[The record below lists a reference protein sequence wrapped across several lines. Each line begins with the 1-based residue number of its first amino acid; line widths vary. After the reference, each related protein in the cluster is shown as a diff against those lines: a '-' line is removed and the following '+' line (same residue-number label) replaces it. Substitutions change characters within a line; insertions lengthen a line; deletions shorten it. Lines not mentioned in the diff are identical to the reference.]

1 MISITIIGKRYTRI
15 VCLENHKIV
24 SCFPLTGTREMRY
37 IAFHSSKKKKKDNSL
52 SFFESYVCRS
62 GEVTKRG
69 PRGQRK
75 DRKMFLF
82 FLKKLF
88 LPSVCYYLE
97 GKRAMPELWV
107 SRKNKHTTTLPVVCA
122 HTHTRISRDR
132 EKMCPVIH
140 FLFSFLLVNSV
151 WPLKGIP
158 FSSSG
163 CCHSLHLLFRPFSR
177 FVCITREREGNHF
190 STPNG
195 IVAKTWSTS
204 ARLSFGQTTRARSFP
219 KKWPQNETFNNKRY
233 TRIQG
238 DN

>member
-122 HTHTRISRDR
+122 HTHTR
-132 EKMCPVIH
+132 E
-140 FLFSFLLVNSV
+140 
-151 WPLKGIP
+151 
-158 FSSSG
+158 
-163 CCHSLHLLFRPFSR
+163 
-177 FVCITREREGNHF
+177 
-190 STPNG
+190 
-195 IVAKTWSTS
+195 
-204 ARLSFGQTTRARSFP
+204 
-219 KKWPQNETFNNKRY
+219 
-233 TRIQG
+233 
-238 DN
+238 